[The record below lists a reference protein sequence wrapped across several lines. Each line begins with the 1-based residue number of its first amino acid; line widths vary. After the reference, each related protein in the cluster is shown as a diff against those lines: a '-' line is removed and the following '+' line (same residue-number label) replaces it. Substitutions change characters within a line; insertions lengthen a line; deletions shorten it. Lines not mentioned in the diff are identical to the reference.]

1 MFIFGLNMFH
11 LFFLIMSGMIFVWKD
26 FQGLY
31 QTVVSLTVSDMIVVL
46 TMMIT
51 LKVKFESKM
60 KTILDDVLE
69 EEEHQNLNND
79 SE

>member
-1 MFIFGLNMFH
+1 
-11 LFFLIMSGMIFVWKD
+11 MSGMIFVWKD